1 MTPSAT
7 HSPRSIIRV
16 YLTLTLFNTLAASLI
31 WGIDTLFLLNA
42 GLSLTE
48 VFVINAFFTAGM
60 VLFEIPTGVIADTRG
75 RRLSYMLGTVTLAIS
90 TVLYVVLGL
99 LNAPFIFW
107 LFGALGL
114 GLGFTFFSGATE
126 AWLVDALKSVKYK
139 GHLEKVF
146 GQAQTVGGVAMLT
159 GAVAGGLIAQASS
172 LEVPYVVRALLL
184 IATFIIAAV
193 YMKDL
198 GFKPEKA
205 ASFVHEARRILRA
218 SVQFGFKTPSVRWV
232 MLAAPFTAGVGIYVF
247 YALQPYLLDL
257 YGDQTAYWIAGLV
270 AAIVA
275 GARIFGGL
283 MVPLVRR
290 LFARRT
296 TVLIVGTTCSG
307 IILMLI
313 GLMPTFYVA
322 ILLIVL
328 WAIIGAATMPVR
340 QAFLNDLIPSKQRA
354 TVLSFD
360 SLLGSSGGVAIQPIL
375 GKVGDVWS
383 FGTSYVV
390 AGAIQLL
397 ALPFLVLAG
406 RHSKAADTKAS
417 ETKD

>member
-1 MTPSAT
+1 MTPRAT
-7 HSPRSIIRV
+7 DSPRSIIRV

-42 GLSLTE
+42 GLNLTE
-48 VFVINAFFTAGM
+48 VFIVNAFFTAGM

-75 RRLSYMLGTVTLAIS
+75 RRLSYMLGTVTLALS
-90 TVLYVVLGL
+90 TVLYVVFGL
-99 LNAPFIFW
+99 LHAPFIFW
-107 LFGALGL
+107 LIGAVGL

-126 AWLVDALKSVKYK
+126 AWLVDALKAVKYN

-146 GQAQTVGGVAMLT
+146 GQAQTVGGVAMLL
-159 GAVAGGLIAQASS
+159 GAIAGGLIAQVSS
-172 LEVPYVVRALLL
+172 LEVPYVIRAILLVVTFV
-184 IATFIIAAV
+184 IAGI
-193 YMKDL
+193 YMRDL

-205 ASFVHEARRILRA
+205 ASFVREARRILHA
-218 SVQFGFKTPSVRWV
+218 SIQFGFKNVSVRWV

-275 GARIFGGL
+275 GARIVGGL

-290 LFARRT
+290 LFTRRT
-296 TVLIVGTTCSG
+296 TVLIIGTLLSG
-307 IILMLI
+307 IILALI
-313 GLMPTFYVA
+313 GLMPTFYAV
-322 ILLIVL
+322 IFLIVL
-328 WAIIGAATMPVR
+328 WALISAATTPVR

-360 SLLGSSGGVAIQPIL
+360 SLLGSGGGVVIQPVL
-375 GKVGDVWS
+375 GKVGDMWNY
-383 FGTSYVV
+383 GTSYVV
-390 AGAIQLL
+390 SGGIQLL
-397 ALPFLVLAG
+397 ALPFLLLAS
-406 RHSKAADTKAS
+406 RQSKAADKKIS
-417 ETKD
+417 DQEN